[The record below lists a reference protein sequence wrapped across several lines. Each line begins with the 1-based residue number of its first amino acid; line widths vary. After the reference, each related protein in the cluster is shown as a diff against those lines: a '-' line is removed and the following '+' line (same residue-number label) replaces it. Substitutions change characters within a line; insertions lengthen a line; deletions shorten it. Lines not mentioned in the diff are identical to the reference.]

1 MSPLKT
7 LGPIALLLL
16 AACGGGGGASHS
28 DDDGDGAPPPAAASP
43 TQVLV
48 DPKDVE
54 DLGEIEE
61 ETGARV
67 IGPVEGTTFWLV
79 EIPAGMDVEEFLD
92 EISGDLRVE
101 DSDEDEGAQFPEG
114 GLSTVPLFGDEVFA
128 SIPVQPALDAIGLPA
143 ARARATGAGL
153 VVAVVDTG
161 IDPTH
166 PALAGRVL
174 PGGWDFVGRDA
185 DPTDAPDGID
195 QDGDGRV
202 DEGVGHGTFVASL
215 VLAVA
220 PDASI
225 LPIRALDSDA
235 LGTASTVASA
245 IYYAVSHGAHVVNVS
260 AGLPRDMEAVKQA
273 VERAREAG
281 VPVVAAAGNRQAN
294 VDYPAM
300 LSDTFGVTGLA
311 PTGAKA
317 PFASYGSAV
326 DLCAPAVDLLGAHP
340 LSPSGTARWSG
351 TSFSSAL
358 VAGGCALLLELHP
371 TWDASALLSHLR
383 ATGTDVSA
391 LDPAFAGR
399 LGVLLDLDA
408 ATAP

>member
-1 MSPLKT
+1 MKCTPPYL
-7 LGPIALLLL
+7 LGVLLLL
-16 AACGGGGGASHS
+16 SSCGGGSGGSA
-28 DDDGDGAPPPAAASP
+28 DGDGTPPPAAASP

-48 DPKDVE
+48 DPKDDD
-54 DLGEIEE
+54 DLEEIEE

-67 IGPVEGTTFWLV
+67 VGPVEGTTYWIV
-79 EIPAGMDVEEFLD
+79 ELPAGADVEEFLE

-101 DSDEDEGAQFPEG
+101 DADEDEGAQFPEG
-114 GLSTVPLFGDEVFA
+114 GLSTVPAFGDEVFA
-128 SIPVQPALDAIGLPA
+128 TIPFQSALDLIGAPG
-143 ARARATGAGL
+143 ARSRATGAGV
-153 VVAVVDTG
+153 VVAVIDTG
-161 IDPTH
+161 VVASH
-166 PALAGRVL
+166 PALAGHVL

-215 VLAVA
+215 ILAVA
-220 PDASI
+220 PDAQV

-235 LGTASTVASA
+235 LGTASSVAAA
-245 IYYAVSHGAHVVNVS
+245 ITYAVSQGADVINVS
-260 AGLPRDMEAVKQA
+260 AGLARSMEPVKQA
-273 VERAREAG
+273 LERAKEAG

-294 VDYPAM
+294 VDFPAM
-300 LSDTFGVTGLA
+300 HSEAVAVTGLSA
-311 PTGAKA
+311 TGAKA

-351 TSFSSAL
+351 TSFSAAL
-358 VAGGCALLLELHP
+358 VSGAHALLLELHP
-371 TWDASALLSHLR
+371 AWDAEDLLDRLR
-383 ATGTDVSA
+383 ATGRDVDA
-391 LDPAFAGR
+391 VNPAYSGR
-399 LGVLLDLDA
+399 LGVRVDLDA